1 MATWIEWIND
11 KIRIPEDRRK
21 EHLRKH
27 HLGPP
32 KLDQK
37 LIENFSDWGRTAPKE
52 WWQSYDDMEDPGKA
66 RARDAI
72 RFLGNTGQ
80 DLAQFY
86 GNLGVDTAQSIGS
99 HFRNIDFYNPFGK
112 EQYEKGMNYN
122 PASDSHTWIPGVDFP
137 DLLTPHAR
145 YSLDAMQSDKTGFP
159 TLIKDNPYAA
169 EDAHLMKKMED
180 TAATEADQWWDGVI
194 KREDKDGDGYH
205 DSIAEKVA
213 NDMPEYSEWVWDN
226 QDDQDMQP
234 GDYKNLFDDKYFK
247 ALDDKYDKPWKDVYN
262 KSAKSQMFT
271 DYGIKSEDW
280 INPKGGLIGFDDFF
294 RGEWGSEGK
303 PWLKYESPKPQF
315 LYDIQGAAELPLDIA
330 TTGVIWKQTP
340 KIARR
345 IFRGRKPEGGILGTN
360 IAEDFM
366 DRGYRR

>member
-1 MATWIEWIND
+1 MATWLEWIND

-32 KLDQK
+32 KLDEQ
-37 LIENFSDWGRTAPKE
+37 LIQDVSDWGQTVPKE

-66 RARDAI
+66 RGRDAF
-72 RFLGNTGQ
+72 RLLANAGQ
-80 DLAQFY
+80 DLAQFI
-86 GNLGVDTAQSIGS
+86 GQGGVDVAQSMGS
-99 HFRNIDFYNPFGK
+99 HFRNIDFYNPFTEEGARR
-112 EQYEKGMNYN
+112 N
-122 PASDSHTWIPGVDFP
+122 TLIPGVDFP

-145 YSLDAMQSDKTGFP
+145 YSLDAMQSDRFGFP
-159 TLIKDNPYAA
+159 SIIEDNPYAA
-169 EDAHLMKKMED
+169 EDAHLIKEMND
-180 TAATEADQWWDGVI
+180 TAAAEANQWWDGVI
-194 KREDKDGDGYH
+194 KKEDKNKDGYH

-234 GDYKNLFDDKYFK
+234 GDYGKLFTDKYNE
-247 ALDDKYDKPWKDVYN
+247 AMSDKYDKPWEDVFE

-271 DYGIKSEDW
+271 NYGIKSEDW
-280 INPKGGLIGFDDFF
+280 INPKGGLSGFDDFF

-303 PWLKYESPKPQF
+303 PWLKYETPKPQF
-315 LYDIQGAAELPLDIA
+315 LYDIQSAVELPLDIA
-330 TTGVIWKQTP
+330 TTGAIWKQTP

-345 IFRGRKPEGGILGTN
+345 IFRRRKPEGGILGTD